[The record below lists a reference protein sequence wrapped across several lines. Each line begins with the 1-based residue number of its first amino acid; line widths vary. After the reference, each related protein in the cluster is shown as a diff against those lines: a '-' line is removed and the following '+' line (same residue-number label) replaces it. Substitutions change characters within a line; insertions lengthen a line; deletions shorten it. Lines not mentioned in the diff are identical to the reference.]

1 MNIKDERLKEQ
12 LRALAAA
19 FLNRESTRNALLTV
33 TNIEISDDLKYVRI
47 LLSVMPREKEHGAV
61 DFANRHRKEFMDYIK
76 KNSRLHY
83 LPRIEFF
90 PDLGEQNRQR
100 ISELL
105 DSDTPPVSE

>member
-12 LRALAAA
+12 LRELAAT

-33 TNIEISDDLKYVRI
+33 TNIEISDDLKNVRV
-47 LLSVMPREKEHGAV
+47 LLSVMPREKEHAAV
-61 DFANRHRKEFMDYIK
+61 DFANRHRKEFTEYIK

-83 LPRIEFF
+83 LPHIEFC

-105 DSDTPPVSE
+105 ESE